1 MLKWAVWLLVLGNA
15 GYFAWSQGHLETL
28 GLKPVEQ
35 REPQRMAQQVRPEVL
50 RLLNG
55 PRANTAAE
63 VDAPAPA
70 AALPAAPGAGAVAP
84 PPASSVA
91 AAPAPAT
98 PASAPA
104 PFPAPTTAPAP
115 ATAPASATAPAP
127 AATGA
132 VAAGSGPRACWQA
145 GGFTDDQAE
154 LLRAELALLGL
165 PASGFAFSEVR
176 SGGRWIVYM
185 GRYDNQQQVDRKKD
199 ELRALGVSFR
209 EITATG
215 LAPGLALGTFSTEAA
230 AQQAIQKAERDGIR
244 TAKVAQERAESQSV
258 TLRLPAITDSQR
270 GAIDGLGQAMAGKRL
285 QRCG

>member
-15 GYFAWSQGHLETL
+15 GYFAWSQGYLDTL
-28 GLKPVEQ
+28 GLKPAEQ

-55 PRANTAAE
+55 PRAETAPVVVAT
-63 VDAPAPA
+63 APA
-70 AALPAAPGAGAVAP
+70 APVAVAP
-84 PPASSVA
+84 PPPAPMA
-91 AAPAPAT
+91 AEPAAPAPV
-98 PASAPA
+98 
-104 PFPAPTTAPAP
+104 
-115 ATAPASATAPAP
+115 P
-127 AATGA
+127 AAPPTVA
-132 VAAGSGPRACWQA
+132 VPAGNGPRACWQA

-154 LLRAELALLGL
+154 LLRAELALLGV

-185 GRYDNQQQVDRKKD
+185 GRYDNQQQVDRKKE
-199 ELRALGVSFR
+199 ELRALGVSYR
-209 EITATG
+209 EINAPG

-230 AQQAIQKAERDGIR
+230 AQQALQKAERDGIR

-258 TLRLPAITDSQR
+258 TVRLPAITETQR
-270 GAIDGLGQAMAGKRL
+270 AAIDALGDAMAGKRL